1 MTRMI
6 TVLSYL
12 EKMGNSSLLQE
23 EFHSQAAYH
32 SDEDWKYY
40 VFMKL
45 EELRA
50 ALKEDPVLDILC
62 WNIAGKAALTEL
74 EKTRERYREAFLL
87 LIADSSI
94 SPMEYL
100 RPSILPTALLLRP
113 FSRPQCEQ
121 VLGELI
127 GSYCSRFKSREDE
140 EVFLIETREGNR
152 RVPLS
157 QISYVEA
164 REKKIF
170 ICTRSESFGFYET
183 IDHLLE
189 TLPGNFVR
197 CHRSFIVNMDKVK
210 KIRLSEAMIELD
222 TGETVPLSRSCRKAV
237 REYGRQAAG
246 AEEKIS

>member
-1 MTRMI
+1 MI

-12 EKMGNSSLLQE
+12 EKMGNISLLQE
-23 EFHSQAAYH
+23 EFHSQAAFY
-32 SDEDWKYY
+32 SDEDWRYY
-40 VFMKL
+40 LYMKM
-45 EELRA
+45 EELRE
-50 ALKEDPVLDILC
+50 ALKEEPVLDILC
-62 WNIAGKAALTEL
+62 WNIGGKEAISEL
-74 EKTRERYREAFLL
+74 EKTRERYKEAFLL
-87 LIADSSI
+87 LIADSTV

-121 VLGELI
+121 VLSELI

-140 EVFLIETREGNR
+140 EVFLIETREGNQ

-170 ICTRSESFGFYET
+170 ICTRSESFGFYDT
-183 IDHLLE
+183 IDHMLE
-189 TLPGNFVR
+189 TLPDNFLR

-210 KIRLSEAMIELD
+210 KVHLSDNMIELD
-222 TGETVPLSRSCRKAV
+222 TGESVPLSRSCKKAV
-237 REYGRQAAG
+237 REYGVKKVDSGGHA
-246 AEEKIS
+246 S